1 MGEVVTQVINNLPK
15 GVSGNPAGRPK
26 GTGKVSSLPSRTKR
40 NIGQEELGDILKRL
54 KPLTSQAL
62 KRLGVLLRDNETTET
77 TRLKA
82 IMLILDKYK
91 DLVQELYLD
100 ADDANDEAAEK
111 DELRPAT
118 ILSLTMIKDDEEI
131 TPS

>member
-1 MGEVVTQVINNLPK
+1 MGEVVTQIIHNLPK

-26 GTGKVSSLPSRTKR
+26 GTGKAGSLPGRTKR

-100 ADDANDEAAEK
+100 ADDADNAADEK

-118 ILSLTMIKDDEEI
+118 VLSLTMIKDDEEVVV
-131 TPS
+131 